1 MNEEKIVDQ
10 VNPSE
15 GQVSTTEVVIN
26 GDQEEI
32 KEVQES
38 EVENVKPRRKRHS
51 NVEEVD
57 EVNNSLVVLSNDKIY
72 NSPTST
78 SYRYVSGQ
86 YYLTGEIFNG
96 REGVSRT
103 QNGKVVGWIYH

>member
-1 MNEEKIVDQ
+1 MNEEKVIDQ
-10 VNPSE
+10 FNQSE
-15 GQVSTTEVVIN
+15 DQVSTTEEIIN
-26 GDQEEI
+26 EDQEEI

-38 EVENVKPRRKRHS
+38 EVENVKPKRKRRS

-57 EVNNSLVVLSNDKIY
+57 EVNNSLVVLNNDKIY

-86 YYLTGEIFNG
+86 YHLTGEIFNG